1 MSGFEA
7 VGIILGAWPL
17 VVNAMTVYKLTKS
30 GTGLSLM
37 LHELKT
43 EEMIYT
49 QFVHNLLVS
58 DVTEAELMKLSNREN
73 PDSGLWKNELL
84 HNNLKQRLGLM
95 KSELVFEKLE
105 EIGKILASLNQ
116 KLGGKDAV
124 TVRTL

>member
-30 GTGLSLM
+30 GTRLSLM